1 MTRLKDHFLI
11 RNYEEARSFDD
22 VMITGKN
29 YRITILSEV
38 LVRLEYSKEGK
49 FEDRPT
55 ELVTCRRFNSPK
67 FFIKNEKEYL
77 TISTNYFKLEYQK
90 EKPFYGTKLAP
101 DINLRIT
108 LNNSDKIWFF
118 GCAEARNFN
127 GTSYSLDDV
136 DTSIRLL
143 TEQAISASVFLY
155 LCKISVI
162 LAHNALLL
170 LTSYSLL
177 SKIVQSKSSFCLK
190 YFKLKSVSSTCIH
203 K

>member
-1 MTRLKDHFLI
+1 MTRLEDHFLI

-127 GTSYSLDDV
+127 GTSYSFNQNQFILYLMGIDDDSMV
-136 DTSIRLL
+136 SSKPSSEGGQADAHQYFRLL
-143 TEQAISASVFLY
+143 CRRGLHRTTPANCQSGGRR
-155 LCKISVI
+155 
-162 LAHNALLL
+162 
-170 LTSYSLL
+170 L
-177 SKIVQSKSSFCLK
+177 SCRP
-190 YFKLKSVSSTCIH
+190 TCYPFH
-203 K
+203 KR

>member
-101 DINLRIT
+101 DINLRIS

-136 DTSIRLL
+136 DGTVKYEKGLYSTDGFVSIDD
-143 TEQAISASVFLY
+143 
-155 LCKISVI
+155 
-162 LAHNALLL
+162 
-170 LTSYSLL
+170 
-177 SKIVQSKSSFCLK
+177 SKSLILNDDGSLVK
-190 YFKLKSVSSTCIH
+190 REDERIAKHNKRHSS
-203 K
+203 

>member
-101 DINLRIT
+101 DINLRLT

-118 GCAEARNFN
+118 GCAEARNFMEH
-127 GTSYSLDDV
+127 L
-136 DTSIRLL
+136 
-143 TEQAISASVFLY
+143 
-155 LCKISVI
+155 I
-162 LAHNALLL
+162 L
-170 LTSYSLL
+170 
-177 SKIVQSKSSFCLK
+177 
-190 YFKLKSVSSTCIH
+190 
-203 K
+203 